1 MWVVYCFVSY
11 LALAL
16 LIPAGWA
23 LVPIWLRARKSRHV
37 YCPAA
42 SHIETVALAPWYA
55 LSMPALGNQEV
66 CFRACSQWP
75 RACMLTASHGS
86 RATVSKCE
94 AAGQY

>member
-42 SHIETVALAPWYA
+42 SHTETVTLDPWYA
-55 LSMPALGNQEV
+55 VKMHAPGDRELRV
-66 CFRACSQWP
+66 KDCSQWP
-75 RACMLTASHGS
+75 RRC
-86 RATVSKCE
+86 KC
-94 AAGQY
+94 GQE